1 MILYYFNI
9 YYQKGHLLLT
19 HIVKNTFSNL
29 NKNGLKATPLEYKKA
44 FCEEAKKMGY
54 VHYCYDD
61 IHTLDE
67 VLSPQNTNKLKELN
81 ITSME
86 ELLTHIEKSFEN
98 FMSNE
103 DLCGLINIVRD
114 TLSPSLGN
122 SINDEIDLFN
132 KNVANN
138 PQQLFD
144 SKVQTKIHELFEVR
158 CNMDKK
164 MMSSKTKQLT
174 KMLTSVAQ
182 EFTNTMKITN
192 QSNTQV
198 LKIRKNIEKI
208 DTNAIDDNDIEN
220 IKEQMISVTKVFET
234 ETNRFS
240 SSLEKNSTT
249 INNMTKRIEQLE
261 KNLKDAKEDSIT
273 DFMTGL
279 MTRRGFDEY
288 ILKIEKNFSNK
299 KEEYS
304 AVFFDID
311 HFKKVND
318 TYGHDAGDTI
328 LTTFAKLLQ
337 IEIGKDGEVFRFGGE
352 EFVSIFPKKDVLQ
365 SLTIAE
371 KIRKRVESSN
381 FIHEDLKLKITFSA
395 GVAQRSIHENVESLI
410 SNADALLYKAKQN
423 GRNQVVV

>member
-1 MILYYFNI
+1 LILLFLI
-9 YYQKGHLLLT
+9 DFIQEGALLLT
-19 HIVKNTFSNL
+19 HIVKNTFTNL

-44 FCEEAKKMGY
+44 FCEEAKKMGQ
-54 VHYCYDD
+54 VHYGYDD

-67 VLSPQNTNKLKELN
+67 VLSEQNSNKLKELN
-81 ITSME
+81 ITSMG

-103 DLCGLINIVRD
+103 ELCGLINIVRD

-132 KNVANN
+132 QNMANN
-138 PQQLFD
+138 PKQLFD
-144 SKVQTKIHELFEVR
+144 SKIQTKIHELFEVR

-174 KMLTSVAQ
+174 KMLASVAQ
-182 EFTNTMKITN
+182 EFTNTLKVTN
-192 QSNTQV
+192 QSNSQV

-208 DTNAIDDNDIEN
+208 DTNSIDDKDVEN
-220 IKEQMISVTKVFET
+220 IKEQMISVTKVFEE
-234 ETNRFS
+234 ETHKFS

-261 KNLKDAKEDSIT
+261 KNLKDAKQDSIT

-288 ILKIEKNFSNK
+288 ILTIEKNFTNK
-299 KEEYS
+299 NEEYC

-318 TYGHDAGDTI
+318 TYGHDAGDSI
-328 LTTFAKLLQ
+328 LVTFSKLLKL
-337 IEIGKDGEVFRFGGE
+337 ETNKMGEVFRFGGE
-352 EFVSIFPKKDVLQ
+352 EFVSIFPKKDLEE
-365 SLTIAE
+365 SLAITE
-371 KIRKRVESSN
+371 KIRKRVESSS
-381 FIHEDLKLKITFSA
+381 FIHDDLKLKITFSA
-395 GVAQRSIHENVESLI
+395 GVAQRSMHENTDSLI
-410 SNADALLYKAKQN
+410 CRADSLLYTAKQN